1 MRFSFKTFRE
11 VSGSV
16 SKGFVPDHRLAS
28 VGEISESYLKKRGIG
43 GLIVDLDNT
52 LALPDDMEPTG
63 DARRFATR
71 MKRAGIPVVVVSN
84 NSLPRV
90 AGFCEKLKLDYV
102 FKSGKPFGSGIRRA
116 IKILGLPRSQ
126 VALVGDQLVTDVFA
140 ASLNGIR
147 CILTDPIVLEEGF
160 FFRMKRG
167 FETLIDTN
175 RKRLIDLN
183 RRRLHVRR
191 KLKRHRRGT
200 GRTYI

>member
-1 MRFSFKTFRE
+1 M
-11 VSGSV
+11 

-63 DARRFATR
+63 DARRFAAR
-71 MKRAGIPVVVVSN
+71 MKRAGVPVIVVSN

-90 AGFCEKLKLDYV
+90 AGFCEKLGFDYI
-102 FKSGKPFGSGIRRA
+102 FKSGKPFGTGIRRA
-116 IKILGLPRSQ
+116 IKKLGLPRSQ
-126 VALVGDQLVTDVFA
+126 VALIGDQLITDVLA

-147 CILTDPIVLEEGF
+147 CILTDPIVLEKGF
-160 FFRMKRG
+160 FFQIKRG
-167 FETLIDTN
+167 FETLIDTK
-175 RKRLIDLN
+175 RKRLLDKN
-183 RRRLHVRR
+183 RRKIHVRR
-191 KLKRHRRGT
+191 KLKRHRRGA